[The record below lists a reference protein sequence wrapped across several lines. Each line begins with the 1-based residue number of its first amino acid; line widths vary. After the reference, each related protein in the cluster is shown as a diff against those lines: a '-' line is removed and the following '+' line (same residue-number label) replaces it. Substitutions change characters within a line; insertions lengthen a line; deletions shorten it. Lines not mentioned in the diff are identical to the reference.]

1 MPDWHIYFS
10 ILPHRQIKS
19 VNSVYLTL
27 PYSQI
32 AHDNPDMDIGRAI
45 YALRKEKG
53 LKLEEVALDAG
64 TDSGHL
70 SRIETG
76 SRKPSLA
83 MLEKIATAMGVR
95 ISLIVTMAEGESMS
109 NATGQVPNLGE
120 ADLSEESIQL
130 RQYFRTLS
138 SDNQRALLEIAKVLK
153 RLQRDG

>member
-1 MPDWHIYFS
+1 
-10 ILPHRQIKS
+10 
-19 VNSVYLTL
+19 
-27 PYSQI
+27 
-32 AHDNPDMDIGRAI
+32 MDIGRAI

-76 SRKPSLA
+76 SRNPSLS

-95 ISLIVTMAEGESMS
+95 TSLIVAMAEGE
-109 NATGQVPNLGE
+109 NGTVAKGPAGKQGE

-130 RQYFRTLS
+130 RQQFRTMS
-138 SDNQRALLEIAKVLK
+138 ADNQRTLLEIAKTLN
-153 RLQRDG
+153 RLQRNS

>member
-1 MPDWHIYFS
+1 MPGWHIYS
-10 ILPHRQIKS
+10 RILPYRQIYS
-19 VNSVYLTL
+19 VNSVFLTL

-32 AHDNPDMDIGRAI
+32 APDNLEMDIGRAI

-83 MLEKIATAMGVR
+83 MLEKIAAAMDVR
-95 ISLIVTMAEGESMS
+95 ISQIVAMAEGESIS
-109 NATGQVPNLGE
+109 ASTRHVANHGE

-130 RQYFRTLS
+130 RQYFRNLS
-138 SDNQRALLEIAKVLK
+138 ADNQRALLEIAKVLK
-153 RLQRDG
+153 RLQRL